1 MTIQL
6 NFGRD
11 VQGFNAYAP
20 YPSDLKYSVTI
31 ASGGNATLTLPTNVA
46 KWIVNFSLSPGSD
59 CWVAYQGATAAAP
72 AGGTFA
78 ATTSELNPGQ
88 RSLNSTYISG
98 GVITANTINI
108 FNNGTGASDIG
119 IVLYASS

>member
-20 YPSDLKYSVTI
+20 YPSDLKYSATI
-31 ASGGNATLTLPTNVA
+31 ASGGSATLTLPTNVT
-46 KWIVNFSLSPGSD
+46 KWIVNFSLSPGSN
-59 CWVAYQGATAAAP
+59 CWVAYQGQTAIAPVGATLA
-72 AGGTFA
+72 T
-78 ATTSELNPGQ
+78 TTSELNPGQ
-88 RSLNSTYISG
+88 RLLNSTYISS

-108 FNNGTGASDIG
+108 FNNGASATDVG
-119 IVLYASS
+119 IALYASP